1 MGVAADEILL
11 EIRDL
16 AICYR
21 GANAKSVY
29 AVNGVNLT
37 VNPAEV
43 VGIIGESGSGKSTLA
58 AAILRL
64 LPLGAEIR
72 SGSVLFERRNVLSM
86 REGELRSLRGARMAL
101 VPQDPAVNLNPV
113 MKIGTQISEVLRA
126 HGQLKRKD
134 RKKPVLELLR
144 EVGFDDADEIYS
156 AYQHELSGG
165 QRQRV
170 VIARAMACG
179 PALVIADEPTSKLD
193 SALQGEILQLMRR
206 LVERNRTAL
215 ILITHDPVILAG
227 FAHRIAVM
235 YAGRIVEEGTAEEV
249 LTRPMHPYT
258 QALLRLFPADV
269 HNQKRATKLPVI
281 SGETPDLTHIGP
293 GCRFEPRCS
302 ERMPMCANE
311 DPRESMSTPLH
322 RVSCFKYVH

>member
-21 GANAKSVY
+21 GTRGKSVN

-37 VNPAEV
+37 VNPAQV
-43 VGIIGESGSGKSTLA
+43 LGIIGESGSGKSTLA
-58 AAILRL
+58 AAVLRL
-64 LPLGAEIR
+64 LPPGAEIR
-72 SGSVLFERRNVLSM
+72 SGSVRFEGHDVLSM
-86 REGELRSLRGARMAL
+86 RSSELRSLRGARMAL
-101 VPQDPAVNLNPV
+101 VPQDPAISLNPV
-113 MKIGTQISEVLRA
+113 MKIGSQISEVLRA

-134 RKKPVLELLR
+134 REKRVVGLLR

-156 AYQHELSGG
+156 AYPHELSGG

-193 SALQGEILQLMRR
+193 PALQSEILQLMRS
-206 LVERNRTAL
+206 LVAHNRAAL
-215 ILITHDPVILAG
+215 IFITHDPAILAG

-235 YAGRIVEEGTAEEV
+235 YAGRIVEEGIAEEV
-249 LTRPMHPYT
+249 LNRPMHPYT
-258 QALLRLFPADV
+258 QALLRLFPSDT
-269 HNQKRATKLPVI
+269 HKQKRAARLSTI
-281 SGETPDLTHIGP
+281 SGESPALTQTGP
-293 GCRFEPRCS
+293 GCRFEPRCP
-302 ERMPMCANE
+302 ERMPRCGNE
-311 DPRESMSTPLH
+311 DPPESTPSTAH